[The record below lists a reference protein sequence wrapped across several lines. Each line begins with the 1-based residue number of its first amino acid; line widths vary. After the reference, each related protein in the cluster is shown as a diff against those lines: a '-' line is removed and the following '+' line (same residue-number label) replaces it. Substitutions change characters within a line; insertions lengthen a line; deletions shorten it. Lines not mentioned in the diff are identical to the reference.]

1 MNMNYRIYSMK
12 WHQIAGIMLMSG
24 LLLTISSCDV
34 PTDNSLFDPNFE
46 GNPDPVI
53 SSISPGDSWL
63 AGVDAMVIE
72 GQNFSPVIEE
82 NLVYFGNARAR
93 LYTASPTRLEFRP
106 PNSPGVDKEVR
117 VAVLGAE
124 KFSNSMLYTLL
135 PAAEP
140 VAGLRDSDEPYGAT
154 IDAEGNLY
162 FSNVASGSIEG
173 IQKITPQG
181 VRSQFTPPQ
190 SWFYPRVKIGPDGA
204 LYLARGGIIPFI
216 YRTPP
221 EGGTPVVFSRPG
233 LRVEDFDFDPDGNF
247 WAGGGNQG
255 TNNNAI
261 VRIGPDG
268 TGFQRF
274 TFDADVRAIRYF
286 DSALYVGAV
295 QGDTKGVWRFP
306 ISADNT
312 LGEGEL
318 IQDMT
323 SILTG
328 TREIRALNLFDNG
341 DLLIGTSISNDPIY
355 IRTVDGQFSVFYDGI
370 LNQGVLNFSWVHGTQ
385 KMLVTLSAAGDQN
398 QRLVRL
404 DTRRDTAPWYGF
416 PGN

>member
-1 MNMNYRIYSMK
+1 MIMNYRIITMK
-12 WHQIAGIMLMSG
+12 WRQIAGLMLMSG
-24 LLLTISSCDV
+24 ILLTVGSCDV
-34 PTDNSLFDPNFE
+34 PSDNSLFDPDYQ

-53 SSISPGDSWL
+53 TGISPEGSWL

-72 GQNFSPVIEE
+72 GQNFSPLVEE
-82 NLVYFGNARAR
+82 NFIYFGNARAR

-124 KFSNSMLYTLL
+124 KFSNSMMYTLL
-135 PAAEP
+135 PPAVT

-154 IDAEGNLY
+154 MDADGNLY
-162 FSNVASGSIEG
+162 FSNIASGSIEG

-181 VRSQFTPPQ
+181 VRSQFAPAQT
-190 SWFYPRVKIGPDGA
+190 WFYIRVKIGPDGA
-204 LYLARGGIIPFI
+204 LYLSRGGIIPFI
-216 YRTPP
+216 YRVPP
-221 EGGTPVVFSRPG
+221 EGGTPAIYARPG
-233 LRVEDFDFDPDGNF
+233 LRVEDFDFDPEGYF

-268 TGFQRF
+268 TGFTRF
-274 TFDADVRAIRYF
+274 TFDADVKAIRYF
-286 DSALYVGAV
+286 DNSLYVGAV
-295 QGDTKGVWRFP
+295 QGETKGVWRFP
-306 ISADNT
+306 VNADNT
-312 LGEGEL
+312 LGEGQL

-328 TREIRALNLFDNG
+328 TREIRALNLLSNG
-341 DLLIGTSISNDPIY
+341 DLLIGTSISTDPIY
-355 IRTVDGQFSVFYDGI
+355 IRTVDGEFGLFYDGI
-370 LNQGVLNFSWVHGTQ
+370 LRQGVLNFSWVHGTQ
-385 KMLVTLSAAGDQN
+385 NMLVTLAGAGDQN
-398 QRLVRL
+398 QRIVRL
-404 DTRRDTAPWYGF
+404 DTRRETAPWYGL